1 MSVNIL
7 IVEDERDLANTL
19 EYSLKQEGF
28 NARVALTGEEGMRIA
43 TVERWP
49 DLVLLDLMLPGVS
62 GIEVCRRMREE
73 EGTRTMPVIMLTA
86 RGEEIDKVMGFEA
99 GADDYVVKPFKVRE
113 LVLRI
118 RAILRRVQ
126 PEQEESASLVTF
138 GRLKVDL
145 EGHRVWVDEEES
157 NLTAMEFKLL
167 TTFLAR
173 KGRVQNR
180 DTLLNDVWGVNAF
193 VQTRTVDAH
202 VKRLREKLGPAGKY
216 METIRG
222 VGYRFR
228 DRPDGDE
235 MS

>member
-73 EGTRTMPVIMLTA
+73 DGTRTMPVIMLTA

-126 PEQEESASLVTF
+126 PEQAESAALVTF

-145 EGHRVWVDEEES
+145 EGHRVWVDGEES
-157 NLTAMEFKLL
+157 SLTAMEFKLL
-167 TTFLAR
+167 TTFLSR

-228 DRPDGDE
+228 DRPDGED

>member
-7 IVEDERDLANTL
+7 IIEDERDLANTV

-28 NARVALTGEEGMRIA
+28 NPRIALTGEEGLRIA
-43 TVERWP
+43 VQERWP
-49 DLVLLDLMLPGVS
+49 DLILLDLMLPGIS
-62 GIEVCRRMREE
+62 GIEVCRRLREDDE
-73 EGTRTMPVIMLTA
+73 CKNMPVIMLTA

-99 GADDYVVKPFKVRE
+99 GADDYLVKPFKVRE
-113 LVLRI
+113 LILRI
-118 RAILRRVQ
+118 RAILRRVK
-126 PEQEESASLVTF
+126 PEQEESPSMVVF

-145 EGHRVWVDEEES
+145 EGHRVWVDDSES
-157 NLTAMEFKLL
+157 SLTAMEFKLL
-167 TTFLAR
+167 TTFLSR

-180 DTLLNDVWGVNAF
+180 DVLLNDVWGVNAF

-235 MS
+235 

>member
-1 MSVNIL
+1 MSQSIL
-7 IVEDERDLANTL
+7 IIEDEQDLASTL

-28 NARVALTGEEGMRIA
+28 KTRVALTGEAGLPIALNEG
-43 TVERWP
+43 WP
-49 DLVLLDLMLPGVS
+49 DLVVLDLMLPGVS
-62 GIEVCRRMREE
+62 GIEVCRRLRENE
-73 EGTRTMPVIMLTA
+73 QTRTLPVIMLTA

-113 LVLRI
+113 LILRI
-118 RAILRRVQ
+118 RAILRRIQ
-126 PEQEESASLVTF
+126 PERGEASPLVTF
-138 GRLKVDL
+138 GRLKVDYD
-145 EGHRVWVDEEES
+145 GHRVWVDGEET

-167 TTFLAR
+167 TTFLSR

-180 DTLLNDVWGVNAF
+180 DALLNDVWGVNAF

-228 DRPDGDE
+228 DRPDDGDE
-235 MS
+235 A